1 MQWVLLLLQ
10 ACRVHRTSPDKI
22 QLPTLMLQGDEYAAP
37 QRYALMEKGTE
48 LEAARR
54 GRDDMRGRDGEGT
67 HEGHLAERELGPA
80 R

>member
-1 MQWVLLLLQ
+1 
-10 ACRVHRTSPDKI
+10 
-22 QLPTLMLQGDEYAAP
+22 MLQGDEYAAP

-54 GRDDMRGRDGEGT
+54 GRDDMRGRDGEAT